1 MTVRNQISVGPAAA
15 IYLCER
21 YDLTIH
27 PLLRVGMLS
36 VLLDEEE
43 RTRIPE
49 QGRAELQRQGLIRTD
64 EVNPFLDDAWHLLAY
79 PPLALGIAVRD
90 DEESFNAVLAEQ
102 GRGTLR
108 AYQADSEDSE
118 SVENILL
125 DRQEYGG
132 LGGNAVKLLGELKPI
147 TGGSASVP
155 TDMLKQAGQRMSSD
169 PAGNAMGALASAGI
183 RQNDARVL
191 ANLMTTP
198 RTTEALIT
206 ARRHDRKVN
215 RTHKS
220 PVNLQVFR
228 TAQGCYTT
236 QQSTGSDG
244 REWFTVAPAD
254 DRKVAAKIEEMVER
268 LRRA

>member
-21 YDLTIH
+21 YDLMIH

-36 VLLDEEE
+36 VRLDEDE
-43 RTRIPE
+43 RVRIPE
-49 QGRAELQRQGLIRTD
+49 EGRAELQRQGLIRTD
-64 EVNPFLDDAWHLLAY
+64 EVHPFLDDAWHLLAY
-79 PPLALGIAVRD
+79 PPLALGMAVRD
-90 DEESFNAVLAEQ
+90 DRESFNAVLAEQ
-102 GRGTLR
+102 DRGTLR
-108 AYQADSEDSE
+108 AYQADAPDSG
-118 SVENILL
+118 SAENILL

-147 TGGSASVP
+147 SGGSASVP
-155 TDMLKQAGQRMSSD
+155 TELLKQVGQRMKSD
-169 PAGNAMGALASAGI
+169 PSGNAMSALASVGI

-191 ANLMTTP
+191 GNVMSTP
-198 RTTEALIT
+198 RSTEVVIT
-206 ARRHDRKVN
+206 ARRHDRRVN
-215 RTHKS
+215 RTHKL
-220 PVNLQVFR
+220 PNGLQLFR
-228 TAQGCYTT
+228 TEQGCYMT

-254 DRKVAAKIEEMVER
+254 PRKVTAKLEEMLEH